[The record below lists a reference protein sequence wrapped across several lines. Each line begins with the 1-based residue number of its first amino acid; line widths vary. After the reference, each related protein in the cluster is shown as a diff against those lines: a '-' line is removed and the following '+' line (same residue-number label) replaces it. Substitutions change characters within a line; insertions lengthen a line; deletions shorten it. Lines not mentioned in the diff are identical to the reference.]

1 METRKRAPGMAPD
14 DRRRMIVRA
23 VLPLVVEHGRGV
35 TTAQIARAAGIG
47 EGTIFRVFTDKDE
60 LFDACVEAALDPGE
74 ALEMIGEIPN
84 ELPLERR
91 LLEAVD
97 ALTAHLQRIGAVMGA
112 ARAGRTRPE
121 EARNRKSVTGDS
133 RRESFEAMH
142 RAVRELFVPDAD
154 RLRLPVNKAASL
166 FVSML
171 FAQSRAMP
179 GSPETTEMIDV
190 FLHGAV
196 SA

>member
-1 METRKRAPGMAPD
+1 MAPD

-60 LFDACVEAALDPGE
+60 LFEACIEAALDPGE
-74 ALEMIGEIPN
+74 ALEMIEEIPSD
-84 ELPLERR
+84 LPLEKR
-91 LLEAVD
+91 LLEAVG
-97 ALTAHLQRIGAVMGA
+97 ALTAHLQRMGAVMA
-112 ARAGRTRPE
+112 ATLKGRPGPE

-133 RRESFEAMH
+133 RRESMEAMQ
-142 RAVRELFVPDAD
+142 RAVRELFVPDSD
-154 RLRLPVNKAASL
+154 RLRLPVDKAASL
-166 FVSML
+166 FLTML
-171 FAQSRAMP
+171 FAQSRAVP
-179 GSPETTEMIDV
+179 GSPEPAEMIDL

-196 SA
+196 RE